1 MILKEYV
8 VIMEVKTS
16 WKVKTNH
23 EQKRKIEAKLK
34 NVVVWQQL
42 KIKED
47 A

>member
-23 EQKRKIEAKLK
+23 EQKEEKRSQIEKCGCLTTTT
-34 NVVVWQQL
+34 
-42 KIKED
+42 
-47 A
+47 